1 MISLEKAK
9 IILNQNSA
17 KYTIEQIDIV
27 REKLYI
33 LAELDYQIFNN
44 NIKNYEKN
52 SSHLYESFD

>member
-44 NIKNYEKN
+44 NIKSYEKN